1 MLLDFRQAGVLIV
14 VFEGRA
20 ERKRVTLVGGVVAR
34 RGHVRLVAK
43 LLGRGVGQ
51 KRAQVGVRVLIKLK
65 CRVVE
70 EIFVGGKV
78 GVVRLP
84 W

>member
-1 MLLDFRQAGVLIV
+1 MLLDLRQAGVLIV

-20 ERKRVTLVGGVVAR
+20 ERKRVTFVGGVLGR
-34 RGHVRLVAK
+34 RGHVRLVAQF
-43 LLGRGVGQ
+43 LGRGVGQ
-51 KRAQVGVRVLIKLK
+51 KRAQVGVRELIKLK

-70 EIFVGGKV
+70 EIFVCGKV